1 MLDTTNFLIH
11 KLSLQI
17 FRPMQFEDNTTVFDA
32 VKYIL
37 LERICETFHLQIE
50 WDTFSRGGKFRSAS
64 GAANI
69 QIASLSSDIR
79 TLWAIRIQV
88 RDANMVKRQWSYQI
102 GIRVFDGEHLQLC
115 YAKCCY
121 DHTAG
126 SIQTPRPIPM
136 VLDRFPDPLFF
147 NEDIQCMCGEH
158 PLPVEPV
165 ELCDSTVSD
174 FVALLQ
180 DPQRPYP
187 ILLITCADV
196 LAPEEAADVMLGNA
210 VVYWCANASV
220 MMRLNTLLPED
231 LSTPWDSVRVFL
243 PVNSDHPYHP
253 YWFYDD
259 IRRMGEN
266 AFLSGLHQAYCAS
279 MRSQER
285 RDFLTIEDVYRYR
298 DHMHITE
305 LTSQI
310 EKQKAES
317 SRLSSLSEKQY
328 AEIAGLREQ
337 LQALQKST
345 STVQLSEYESLLNET
360 MAESD
365 ALKKGIASLS
375 ERLYSSLGTGFTPD
389 EAEKIEVLQELSQA
403 IYASIACAG
412 SKRK

>member
-147 NEDIQCMCGEH
+147 QRGYSMH
-158 PLPVEPV
+158 VRRAS
-165 ELCDSTVSD
+165 ST
-174 FVALLQ
+174 
-180 DPQRPYP
+180 
-187 ILLITCADV
+187 C
-196 LAPEEAADVMLGNA
+196 
-210 VVYWCANASV
+210 
-220 MMRLNTLLPED
+220 
-231 LSTPWDSVRVFL
+231 
-243 PVNSDHPYHP
+243 
-253 YWFYDD
+253 
-259 IRRMGEN
+259 
-266 AFLSGLHQAYCAS
+266 
-279 MRSQER
+279 
-285 RDFLTIEDVYRYR
+285 
-298 DHMHITE
+298 
-305 LTSQI
+305 
-310 EKQKAES
+310 
-317 SRLSSLSEKQY
+317 
-328 AEIAGLREQ
+328 
-337 LQALQKST
+337 
-345 STVQLSEYESLLNET
+345 
-360 MAESD
+360 
-365 ALKKGIASLS
+365 
-375 ERLYSSLGTGFTPD
+375 
-389 EAEKIEVLQELSQA
+389 
-403 IYASIACAG
+403 
-412 SKRK
+412 

>member
-136 VLDRFPDPLFF
+136 VL
-147 NEDIQCMCGEH
+147 EC
-158 PLPVEPV
+158 
-165 ELCDSTVSD
+165 VSK
-174 FVALLQ
+174 F
-180 DPQRPYP
+180 
-187 ILLITCADV
+187 ILTEIMQVIYECRQGKQSPGTCVPA
-196 LAPEEAADVMLGNA
+196 
-210 VVYWCANASV
+210 C
-220 MMRLNTLLPED
+220 
-231 LSTPWDSVRVFL
+231 
-243 PVNSDHPYHP
+243 
-253 YWFYDD
+253 
-259 IRRMGEN
+259 
-266 AFLSGLHQAYCAS
+266 
-279 MRSQER
+279 RSEWR
-285 RDFLTIEDVYRYR
+285 RD
-298 DHMHITE
+298 
-305 LTSQI
+305 
-310 EKQKAES
+310 
-317 SRLSSLSEKQY
+317 
-328 AEIAGLREQ
+328 
-337 LQALQKST
+337 
-345 STVQLSEYESLLNET
+345 ET
-360 MAESD
+360 
-365 ALKKGIASLS
+365 L
-375 ERLYSSLGTGFTPD
+375 
-389 EAEKIEVLQELSQA
+389 
-403 IYASIACAG
+403 
-412 SKRK
+412 